1 MKHNIHWS
9 EYSFI
14 INTLSL
20 NVIVFF
26 NPLFKKCVST
36 ISFYTEKKPRLIKL
50 AFLRKLSYWDIF

>member
-36 ISFYTEKKPRLIKL
+36 IYCYNEKKL
-50 AFLRKLSYWDIF
+50 D